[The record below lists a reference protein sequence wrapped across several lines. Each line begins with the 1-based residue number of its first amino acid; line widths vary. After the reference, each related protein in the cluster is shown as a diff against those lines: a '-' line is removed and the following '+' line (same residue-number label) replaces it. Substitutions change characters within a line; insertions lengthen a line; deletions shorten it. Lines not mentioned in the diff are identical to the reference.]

1 MPMKLI
7 NKTIPFTL
15 IVLIYFCFINQH
27 LFAADAAQRAYQKGD
42 YQNALRRY
50 ERVLKDHPDWEAAHF
65 GRGAALYKT
74 DRLDEALLEFE
85 KALSIKD
92 PQKKAAVFYNVGNT
106 LFKSGR
112 VGESLQFYKK
122 ALELNPR
129 DFEAKHN
136 YELARLALQQQQ
148 QQQNQS
154 QSKQQK
160 EQQPQPAQPQTPSQR
175 ENQAKQKQQE
185 EAAQVLDALKNQE
198 KQLMQERLR
207 QQHPTL
213 VKEKDW

>member
-1 MPMKLI
+1 MMPMKPI
-7 NKTIPFTL
+7 NTSIRFNLTL
-15 IVLIYFCFINQH
+15 LMLLGLTGQS

-42 YQNALRRY
+42 YQSALRRY
-50 ERVLKDHPDWEAAHF
+50 ERTLKDHPDWEAAHF

-85 KALSIKD
+85 KAVSIKNHQ
-92 PQKKAAVFYNVGNT
+92 QKAGVFYNIGNT

-112 VGESLQFYKK
+112 IAESLQFYKK

-129 DFEAKHN
+129 DFNAKHN

-148 QQQNQS
+148 QQKNQS

-160 EQQPQPAQPQTPSQR
+160 EQQQHSQPQTQSQS
-175 ENQAKQKQQE
+175 ENKAKQQQQA

-207 QQHPTL
+207 QQHSTL
-213 VKEKDW
+213 AKEKDW

>member
-1 MPMKLI
+1 MPMKPINTSIRFNLI
-7 NKTIPFTL
+7 LLMLLGLTG
-15 IVLIYFCFINQH
+15 QS

-42 YQNALRRY
+42 YQSALRRY
-50 ERVLKDHPDWEAAHF
+50 ERTLKDHPDWEAAHF

-85 KALSIKD
+85 KAVSIKN
-92 PQKKAAVFYNVGNT
+92 PQQKAGVFYNIGNT

-112 VGESLQFYKK
+112 IAESLQFYKK

-129 DFEAKHN
+129 DFNAKHN

-160 EQQPQPAQPQTPSQR
+160 EQQQQSQPQAQSLS
-175 ENQAKQKQQE
+175 ENKAKQQQQA

-207 QQHPTL
+207 QQHSTFA
-213 VKEKDW
+213 KEKDW